1 MLIHQHQT
9 TTNPDVDSE
18 SDDSAYL
25 PPAMF
30 IGVILAVVVGGA
42 AAPDPVVQ
50 TVYGPVTGATD
61 GGINVFHAVPFAE
74 APVR

>member
-1 MLIHQHQT
+1 
-9 TTNPDVDSE
+9 
-18 SDDSAYL
+18 
-25 PPAMF
+25 MF

>member
-1 MLIHQHQT
+1 MTQHIC
-9 TTNPDVDSE
+9 PL
-18 SDDSAYL
+18 A
-25 PPAMF
+25 AMF